1 MTFADLWMALDRAGF
16 ETMRALFSVL
26 WQSSILLGAA
36 GLLALALRRRSAAA
50 RQTIWAVAIV
60 LTPLLPIL
68 AHLATSA
75 AVPQAPIPVM
85 PEYAAPQPV
94 IPVAPP
100 PMAPV
105 RAWSPLDYPWA
116 MALLAYAAGAA
127 TLMTLVLVGRF
138 RIGRWLR
145 RGRVVTDAGVL
156 AVFESARTLLAL
168 EREFTVVE
176 SSAVHAP
183 LAIGTLHPAV
193 LLPTVF
199 AAGLSQ
205 AELQAVAIHELSHV
219 KRRDAPLLA
228 ILSCVRAALWFH
240 PLVWLACRQ
249 VSTLA
254 EQACDDRVL
263 DATGE
268 PVSYARLLAR
278 LAEELPRRAL
288 GMELAAGVVFSKG
301 ALLKR
306 VEAILSHRRDQIR
319 RLSRAALAATVL
331 GAIVSVA
338 VALALPLADKP
349 ASAPEAPT
357 AAQPVEEGPLGTAE
371 AFLAA
376 VAAGKEGEAIRLTA
390 PGSAVPRQMGDFR
403 NIPNLKDLKIARV
416 HADDAA
422 GLAATGPFELERKS
436 KKETVLLQFEM
447 RTAGARWVIS
457 DIDLRSPR
465 DAQESLERFLKGHP
479 KAVEISVAASA
490 EVEAAWGAAVEGVQ
504 VRLRAQKKV
513 WLADESPV
521 LVAAVRNNGKH
532 NQGVGMNGITGWE
545 IQVDGECFGGPF
557 ITAWPDTLAPGEGRD
572 SIVIQPTSIMDGRP
586 VWNSG
591 QGRGGLVFSAGKH
604 IIRVALS
611 PSFPASPILSNPVE
625 IEILPAEPKLPALLA
640 PTALPPSSDV
650 YIMGEVDR
658 PGVYSLAVGKF
669 TVRQLL
675 TAAGYRPSGK
685 GAATGTLVR
694 RLPNNLEQRLPLDIT
709 AIIAG
714 TQADLQMQA
723 DDLVIVDQVPSAQP
737 VTAPPDAGQP
747 SAVLTKELAERMEW
761 VSSAVKTAS
770 DFVGRLRNKKIDDAY
785 KLTTE
790 DYRQNHKGLAIAA
803 DRLDFSKAM
812 PSRVG
817 VAVEAAFV
825 ILGPVPSP
833 QGDVAVGLGMLR
845 FGGDWLIR
853 DVDLLPTAE
862 AAKKFENG
870 FTQAYPNSTVVTV
883 GVAAKV
889 EAARQVAEQ
898 VKARVEDYFRHN
910 YRDITARQT
919 LEWGEVQKE
928 PNGNLSIRYKYR
940 ATIRDKGTFVIE
952 EQYTFG
958 PDGQFVSVKSLS
970 KVPAVAPAPA
980 NRPAGLPENAAA
992 QLIGTWRELSNPRDL
1007 IFRPDRTFEL
1017 LQMDRPKPGLLL
1029 VGTWELDGRLL
1040 TRKITQSP

>member
-1 MTFADLWMALDRAGF
+1 MTFADLWMVLDRAGF

-26 WQSSILLGAA
+26 WQSSILLGAV

-127 TLMTLVLVGRF
+127 ALMTLVLVGRF

-145 RGRVVTDAGVL
+145 RGRVATDAGVL

-168 EREFTVVE
+168 QREFTVVE
-176 SSAVHAP
+176 SAAVRAP
-183 LAIGTLHPAV
+183 LTIGTLHPAV
-193 LLPTVF
+193 LLPTGF

-219 KRRDAPLLA
+219 ARRDAPLLA

-249 VSTLA
+249 VATLA

-263 DATGE
+263 EATGE

-319 RLSRAALAATVL
+319 RLSRAALVATVL

-349 ASAPEAPT
+349 PPAEAEKAAAPAGAKASAPESP
-357 AAQPVEEGPLGTAE
+357 
-371 AFLAA
+371 
-376 VAAGKEGEAIRLTA
+376 AAG
-390 PGSAVPRQMGDFR
+390 
-403 NIPNLKDLKIARV
+403 
-416 HADDAA
+416 
-422 GLAATGPFELERKS
+422 
-436 KKETVLLQFEM
+436 
-447 RTAGARWVIS
+447 
-457 DIDLRSPR
+457 
-465 DAQESLERFLKGHP
+465 
-479 KAVEISVAASA
+479 
-490 EVEAAWGAAVEGVQ
+490 
-504 VRLRAQKKV
+504 
-513 WLADESPV
+513 
-521 LVAAVRNNGKH
+521 
-532 NQGVGMNGITGWE
+532 
-545 IQVDGECFGGPF
+545 
-557 ITAWPDTLAPGEGRD
+557 
-572 SIVIQPTSIMDGRP
+572 
-586 VWNSG
+586 
-591 QGRGGLVFSAGKH
+591 
-604 IIRVALS
+604 
-611 PSFPASPILSNPVE
+611 
-625 IEILPAEPKLPALLA
+625 PAENASGTGKAMD
-640 PTALPPSSDV
+640 DV
-650 YIMGEVDR
+650 YIMGGVGR
-658 PGVYSLAVGKF
+658 PGVYSVANQKL
-669 TVRQLL
+669 TLLQLL
-675 TAAGYRPSGK
+675 AAAGYRPENNDDTVMVIRKSADG
-685 GAATGTLVR
+685 R
-694 RLPNNLEQRLPLDIT
+694 REEQQVLDIN

-714 TQADLQMQA
+714 KAGNIFLQSG
-723 DDLVIVDQVPSAQP
+723 DVVVVRPRLSAQQQERLKELKAKEMSLVAETENLRGKFGP
-737 VTAPPDAGQP
+737 NHR
-747 SAVLTKELAERMEW
+747 AVLAAQEQLKAIRSKIVELAGAATPPAAPAGGQQDAKANLMNW
-761 VSSAVKTAS
+761 VE
-770 DFVGRLRNKKIDDAY
+770 DF
-785 KLTTE
+785 
-790 DYRQNHKGLAIAA
+790 
-803 DRLDFSKAM
+803 FSK
-812 PSRVG
+812 
-817 VAVEAAFV
+817 
-825 ILGPVPSP
+825 
-833 QGDVAVGLGMLR
+833 
-845 FGGDWLIR
+845 
-853 DVDLLPTAE
+853 
-862 AAKKFENG
+862 
-870 FTQAYPNSTVVTV
+870 
-883 GVAAKV
+883 
-889 EAARQVAEQ
+889 
-898 VKARVEDYFRHN
+898 N

-928 PNGNLSIRYKYR
+928 PSGNLSIRYKYR
-940 ATIRDKGTFVIE
+940 ATIRDKDKFVIE

-1040 TRKITQSP
+1040 TRKITQSPENAARAGQEERQEIWVLSPGFLELRTPGGPGGLWQYERLPVNDKAIAPAN